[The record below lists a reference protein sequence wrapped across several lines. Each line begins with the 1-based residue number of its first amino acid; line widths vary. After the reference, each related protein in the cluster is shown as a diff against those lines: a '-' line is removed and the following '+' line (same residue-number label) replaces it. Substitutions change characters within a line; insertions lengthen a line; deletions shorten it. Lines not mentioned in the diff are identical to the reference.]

1 MKNLGYLGFKLDI
14 LICITFK
21 TKLMKKYF
29 VFILLVF
36 IGVIHISAS
45 SDQTHNI
52 NVKITNVRN
61 GKGRIQVQIYK
72 DQESFGKETPWKVI
86 YVSKDGLKDK
96 TIHYTISG
104 IPSGTYGIAT
114 LDDENSNKEMDYSFM
129 VPKEGFGFSNYYHT
143 AWSKPKFD
151 NFKFVLK
158 GDVDVTVKTRY
169 V

>member
-1 MKNLGYLGFKLDI
+1 MKISVFLKFI
-14 LICITFK
+14 VLI
-21 TKLMKKYF
+21 F
-29 VFILLVF
+29 VGL
-36 IGVIHISAS
+36 IHISVSESPAY
-45 SDQTHNI
+45 NI
-52 NVKITNVRN
+52 NMKITNVRN

-86 YVSKDGLKDK
+86 YVPKDGLKEK

-104 IPSGTYGIAT
+104 IPSGTYGIAI

-129 VPKEGFGFSNYYHT
+129 IPKEGFGFSNYYHT
-143 AWSKPKFD
+143 AWSKPKFES
-151 NFKFVLK
+151 FKFTLK